1 MHTPPKIKK
10 IAPNT
15 GRNQVH
21 FIGIGGIGT
30 SSLARY
36 FLAQNWLVTGSDA
49 VNSVITQELAKD
61 GIEVKIGHK
70 KSNLPKN
77 AHLVIHTAAMPADN
91 PEFKLAEKLGI
102 KIQTYPQALGELTKK
117 YKTIAIA
124 GSHGKSS
131 TTAMVATILIKAKMD
146 PTVIIGTKING
157 WNFRAGKSEYLVI
170 EADEYKGAFWNY
182 YPYAAIVT
190 NIDLEHVDFYKNL
203 TAVKNSFL
211 KFLKHIP
218 ENGHIILNGDNKN
231 VASIIPRLKK
241 GNIATFSHKDKK
253 IINKIKKIIK
263 VPGRHN
269 IMNAL
274 AAFKLSKALGI
285 EEEIILKA
293 LSSYKG
299 VWRRIEYKGNTP
311 EGYKV
316 FDDYGHHP
324 TEIKATLQAIYEKFP
339 KKNIVCVFQPH
350 QQKRL
355 VALYKDFTTS
365 FADADYI
372 LIPNVYNPKG
382 RDELSHNINSE
393 SLAKDINKSLSTP
406 SSVITTTTSVIPATS
421 VITTTTSVIPAKAGI
436 QNFPRAKYIGS
447 LKNIPKEIKKL
458 PLKKGD
464 IIVMMGAGDI
474 AEITPLL
481 LKN

>member
-1 MHTPPKIKK
+1 MRTPPKIKK
-10 IAPNT
+10 SAPKVDH
-15 GRNQVH
+15 GRVH
-21 FIGIGGIGT
+21 FIGIGGIGM
-30 SSLARY
+30 SSLSRW

-49 VNSVITQELAKD
+49 VKGPITQELTKD
-61 GIEVKIGHK
+61 GIKVKIGHNK
-70 KSNLPKN
+70 GNLPKN
-77 AHLVIHTAAMPADN
+77 TDLVVHTAAMPADN
-91 PEFKLAEKLGI
+91 PEFLAAKEAGI
-102 KIQTYPQALGELTKK
+102 KTVKYSEALGELTKK

-203 TAVKNSFL
+203 TAVKNSFV
-211 KFLKHIP
+211 KFLNHIP
-218 ENGHIILNGDNKN
+218 KNGYMVLNGDNEN
-231 VASIIPRLKK
+231 ISSIIPRLKK
-241 GNIATFSHKDKK
+241 GSIITFGDDDKK
-253 IINKIKKIIK
+253 TIDMIKKIIK

-474 AEITPLL
+474 AEITPSL
-481 LKN
+481 LK